1 MGDLLDPR
9 ESRKPLVL
17 GLGHPL
23 RRDDG
28 LGLYVLCKLEARC
41 APFADFLACGQE
53 VLRWLDHLINRP
65 QLMVLDA
72 LDGGYPPGTVIRL
85 VRSGDGLLDMLSLN
99 QAHSHDNN
107 LGLALAL
114 TRERGMPLPAVIV
127 YGIQPADV
135 TLGNELTPC
144 VAKAADFLVKQLLV
158 DEPWYNLRCLSDAVW
173 LASDQI
179 IHERT
184 R

>member
-1 MGDLLDPR
+1 MDDLLHPR
-9 ESRKPLVL
+9 ESKRPLIL

-41 APFADFLACGQE
+41 APFADLLACGQE
-53 VLRWLDHLINRP
+53 VLSWLDHLINRP
-65 QLMVLDA
+65 QLIVLDA

-85 VRSGDGLLDMLSLN
+85 VRAGDGLLDMLSLN

-114 TRERGMPLPAVIV
+114 MRQRGVPLPAVII

-135 TLGNELTPC
+135 MLGNELTPC
-144 VAKAADFLVKQLLV
+144 VAKAADFLVKQLV
-158 DEPWYNLRCLSDAVW
+158 TDEPWYNSERLSDAVW

-179 IHERT
+179 IYERT

>member
-1 MGDLLDPR
+1 MDELLSTIEP
-9 ESRKPLVL
+9 RKPLIL

-28 LGLYVLCKLEARC
+28 LGLYVLCELEARC
-41 APFADFLACGQE
+41 APFADLLACGQE

-65 QLMVLDA
+65 QLIVLDA
-72 LDGGYPPGTVIRL
+72 LDNGYPPGTVIRL
-85 VRSGDGLLDMLSLN
+85 VKSGQGLLDILSLN

-114 TRERGMPLPAVIV
+114 IRQKGVPLPTVIV

-135 TLGNELTPC
+135 TLGNGLTPC
-144 VAKAADFLVKQLLV
+144 VAKAADFLVKQLLA
-158 DEPWYNLRCLSDAVW
+158 DEPWCTSEHLFDAVW
-173 LASDQI
+173 LPSDQI
-179 IHERT
+179 IYERT